1 MSIHWSKGLLALTLV
16 FALNLPLAEAQVET
30 DPDQDQVLV
39 IGTGDIINGNVS
51 EARSMAISDALIK
64 GVEGYLAGL
73 LGSQDMVNH
82 FSRLLQDIIPKAKE
96 WITNYY
102 ILAEER
108 INGHYQVLIR
118 VSVNDKVMEERL
130 REIGIE
136 LMDRPPIKVLFL
148 VYQVEYPEGD
158 LSYWWQAPE
167 EDFVLA
173 PIELALHNVF
183 EARGFQPVNRLLNVP
198 EGVYSSEMKVLELTD
213 EDAVGWG
220 KLFSADVVIRG
231 RCRVIQGTEITLE
244 LEALH
249 VESGS
254 LIDWGMEVENM
265 EESTVEE
272 APVDVDQVVETIETL
287 VNKVAA
293 RLSPRISSAIQ
304 SKDATLNELE
314 LVLQGVSNFR
324 QFRIFKDLLENEI
337 SGVESVKQT
346 RVRENAMFISV
357 EFFGD
362 EERFLDMIS
371 TQKSLPFATDVNKT
385 EEGEVHVLIRQ
396 YTNDDP

>member
-1 MSIHWSKGLLALTLV
+1 MGYRLPKGLLALTLI
-16 FALNLPLAEAQVET
+16 FTLSLLSAEAQVET
-30 DPDQDQVLV
+30 DPEQDQILV
-39 IGTGDIINGNVS
+39 IGTGDIIHGNVS
-51 EARSMAISDALIK
+51 EARSMAISDALLK
-64 GVEGYLAGL
+64 GVEGYLAEL

-96 WITNYY
+96 WIVNYY

-108 INGHYQVLIR
+108 INGHYKVLIR
-118 VSVNDKVMEERL
+118 VSVNEKVMEEKL

-136 LMDRPPIKVLFL
+136 LMDRPPIRVLFL

-158 LSYWWQAPE
+158 LLYWWQAPE

-198 EGVYSSEMKVLELTD
+198 EGVYSSEMNVLELTD

-231 RCRVIQGTEITLE
+231 RCRIIQGTEISLE

-254 LIDWGMEVENM
+254 LIDWSMEDEKM
-265 EESTVEE
+265 EEIT
-272 APVDVDQVVETIETL
+272 ADVDQVVETIETL
-287 VNKVAA
+287 VNNVAA

-304 SKDATLNELE
+304 SKVATLNELE
-314 LVLQGVSNFR
+314 LVLIGVNNFR
-324 QFRIFKDLLENEI
+324 QFRMFTDLLENEI

-362 EERFLDMIS
+362 EERFLDMVS
-371 TQKSLPFATDVNKT
+371 TQKSLPFATDVQKT
-385 EEGEVHVLIRQ
+385 EEGEIHVLIRQ
-396 YTNDDP
+396 YNNDNP